1 MTTSELEYLRNGP
14 AEKVS
19 QFVDSS
25 TDLSNEELRAA
36 LSNAL
41 TRVAEVEAR
50 WELLNSALQR
60 FRELYPD
67 DVGT

>member
-14 AEKVS
+14 AKSVS
-19 QFVDSS
+19 QLVDSS

-50 WELLNSALQR
+50 WELLNGALQR
-60 FRELYPD
+60 FHELYPD
-67 DVGT
+67 DVGI